1 MEATRFLPFLDPD
14 EEASL
19 LAEAPAKLFAR
30 DETILDQNVAF
41 RAIFFIEDGSVR
53 VERRDRAGTALLAM
67 LGPGEFFG
75 EMSFV
80 DGAPTSAR
88 IVADAP
94 TRVRVIDETT
104 INKLLLEH
112 ADFMSRLYR
121 SIAAILAER
130 LRLTSMHLDCLIE
143 GIDGCPQVDREAV
156 DREARHIRRALWHA
170 HHMETKLL

>member
-14 EEASL
+14 EEVSL
-19 LAEAPAKLFAR
+19 LAEAPSKSFAR
-30 DETILDQNVAF
+30 DEIILDQNVAF
-41 RAIFFIEDGSVR
+41 RAIFFIEEGSVR
-53 VERRDRAGTALLAM
+53 VERRDRAGTASLAV
-67 LGPGEFFG
+67 LGAGEFFG

-94 TRVRVIDETT
+94 TCVRVIDETT
-104 INKLLLEH
+104 INKLLLE
-112 ADFMSRLYR
+112 DSNFMSRLYR

-156 DREARHIRRALWHA
+156 DREARHIRRALWRA
-170 HHMETKLL
+170 HHMENKLR

>member
-1 MEATRFLPFLDPD
+1 MEAKRFLPFLHPN

-19 LAEAPAKLFAR
+19 LAEAPSKPFAR
-30 DETILDQNVAF
+30 DEIILDQSVAF
-41 RAIFFIEDGSVR
+41 RAIFFIEAGSVR
-53 VERRDRAGTALLAM
+53 VERRDRAGTALLAV
-67 LGPGEFFG
+67 LGAGEFFG

-80 DGAPTSAR
+80 DGVPTSAR

-94 TRVRVIDETT
+94 TRVRVIGETT
-104 INKLLLEH
+104 INKHLLED

-121 SIAAILAER
+121 SIATILAER

-143 GIDGCPQVDREAV
+143 GIDCPQVDRVAV
-156 DREARHIRRALWHA
+156 DREARSIRRALWRA